1 MIPGTLNRLQH
12 EKSPY
17 LLQHAENPVDWH
29 PWGEEAFTRAKQED
43 KPVFLSVGYSTCHWC
58 HVMAHES
65 FEDEETAALLNE
77 AFVCVK
83 VDREERPD
91 IDGIYMRVCQM
102 MTGGGGWPL
111 TVVMTPERRPF
122 FAATYIPKESRW
134 GRTGLIALIPQIGRQ
149 WRTERERIEAAA
161 DRVVSFLQNT
171 VSGSERGEAPG
182 EETLSDAFA
191 ELQGQF
197 DAEFGGFG
205 AAPKFPMPHQ
215 LLFLLRHGERTG
227 GGEAI
232 RMAEKTLRAMRRGG
246 IFDQLGYGFHRYSTD
261 RQWLVPH
268 FEKMLYDQALCVLSC
283 TEAFQAGGDG
293 EHARTAREVLEYVLR
308 DLHAPEGGFYAAE
321 DADSEGE
328 EGLFYLWGMDEIRR
342 LLGPEKAR
350 FAAEI
355 FGLEE
360 GGNFTDPV
368 TGNRTGRNILHLAD
382 SEEEAAAGHGIS
394 GEALRRRLEE
404 VRLCLLA
411 ARAGRVRPRRDEKIL
426 ADWNGLMIAAL
437 ARAACVLNEPRYL
450 DEARAAADFV
460 RTGMQTPDGRLFHRW
475 CGGEPAMA
483 GNLDDYA
490 FMIWGLI
497 ELYEAGFAAR
507 DLRMALELQ
516 RILADR
522 FRDPEGG
529 FFFTPDDGEKLLT
542 RLKEG
547 HDGAVPSGNAVT
559 LMNLIRLGRMTGDS
573 RLEEEAAALSRAFAE
588 SIRQLPSAH
597 AQWLVAL
604 ELLAAPSCEVV
615 IAGRPEA
622 MEVIAGRPEAM
633 DTRGLID
640 VVRRRRHPRPVLLFR
655 PEGET
660 ALEIAELAPFTRE
673 MGVIHGRAAAYVCSG
688 FSCKRPVTDPEELA
702 AILAAGGKD
711 EDQQRR

>member
-1 MIPGTLNRLQH
+1 MIPGALNRLKH

-17 LLQHAENPVDWH
+17 LLQHAENPVDWY
-29 PWGEEAFTRAKQED
+29 PWGEEAFARAKRED
-43 KPVFLSVGYSTCHWC
+43 KPVFLSIGYSTCHWC

-65 FEDEETAALLNE
+65 FEDEETASLLNE

-122 FAATYIPKESRW
+122 FAATYIPKGNRW
-134 GRTGLIALIPQIGRQ
+134 GKTGLIELIPQIGRL
-149 WRTERERIEAAA
+149 WRTERERIEEAAA
-161 DRVVSFLQNT
+161 KT
-171 VSGSERGEAPG
+171 VSVLRQPVSEQGETPG
-182 EETLSDAFA
+182 AETLSEAFA

-197 DAEFGGFG
+197 DEEFGGFG

-227 GGEAI
+227 GEEAI
-232 RMAEKTLRAMRRGG
+232 RMAGKTLRTMRRGG

-268 FEKMLYDQALCVLSC
+268 FEKMLYDQALCALAA
-283 TEAFQAGGDG
+283 TEAFQAGSDSSDR
-293 EHARTAREVLEYVLR
+293 EHTRTAREVLEYVLR

-328 EGLFYLWGMDEIRR
+328 EGRFYLWGMDEIRR
-342 LLGPEKAR
+342 LLDPEEAC
-350 FAAEI
+350 FAVEI

-368 TGNRTGRNILHLAD
+368 TGKRMGLNILHLAD
-382 SEEEAAAGHGIS
+382 SEEEAAEGYGIS
-394 GEALRRRLEE
+394 GEELRRRLDN
-404 VRLCLLA
+404 VRRKLLA

-437 ARAACVLNEPRYL
+437 ARAACVLEEPRYL
-450 DEARAAADFV
+450 AAARVAADFV
-460 RTGMQTPDGRLFHRW
+460 RTRMQTPDGRLLHRW
-475 CGGEPAMA
+475 CGGEPAVT

-490 FMIWGLI
+490 FMVWGAI
-497 ELYEAGFAAR
+497 ELYEAGFAAG
-507 DLRMALELQ
+507 DLRTALELQ
-516 RILADR
+516 RILTDR

-529 FFFTPDDGEKLLT
+529 FFFTPDDGEELLV
-542 RLKEG
+542 RLKES

-559 LMNLIRLGRMTGDS
+559 LMNLIHLGRMTGDP
-573 RLEEEAAALSRAFAE
+573 RLEEEAAALCRAFAE
-588 SIRQLPSAH
+588 SVRRFPSAH

-604 ELLAAPSCEVV
+604 EMLAAPSCEVV
-615 IAGRPEA
+615 VTGRREA
-622 MEVIAGRPEAM
+622 L
-633 DTRGLID
+633 DTREMIE
-640 VVRRRRHPRPVLLFR
+640 VVRRCRSPRPVLLLR
-655 PEGET
+655 PAGET
-660 ALEIAELAPFTRE
+660 APEIAELAPFTRE
-673 MGVIHGRAAAYVCSG
+673 MGAIGGRAAAYVCQN
-688 FSCKRPVTDPEELA
+688 FSCRRPVTDPQELA
-702 AILAAGGKD
+702 AILAAEGK
-711 EDQQRR
+711 R

>member
-17 LLQHAENPVDWH
+17 LLQHSANPVDWY
-29 PWGEEAFTRAKQED
+29 PWGEEAFSRAKKED

-65 FEDEETAALLNE
+65 FEDEETASLLNE
-77 AFVCVK
+77 AFVCIK

-122 FAATYIPKESRW
+122 FAATYIPKENRW
-134 GRTGLIALIPQIGRQ
+134 GKTGLVELIPQIGRL
-149 WRTERERIEAAA
+149 WRTERERIEEAAA
-161 DRVVSFLQNT
+161 KT
-171 VSGSERGEAPG
+171 VSVLRQPVTEQGETPG

-215 LLFLLRHGERTG
+215 LLFLLRYGDRIGE
-227 GGEAI
+227 GEAI
-232 RMAEKTLRAMRRGG
+232 QMAEKTLRAMRRGG

-268 FEKMLYDQALCVLSC
+268 FEKMLYDQALCVLAC
-283 TEAFQAGGDG
+283 TEAFQANGDG
-293 EHARTAREVLEYVLR
+293 DHARTAREILEYVLR
-308 DLHAPEGGFYAAE
+308 DLQAPEGGFYAAE

-328 EGLFYLWGMDEIRR
+328 EGRFYLWETDEIRR
-342 LLGPEKAR
+342 LLDPEKAR

-355 FGLEE
+355 FCLEE
-360 GGNFTDPV
+360 CGNFTDPM
-368 TGNRTGRNILHLAD
+368 TGNRTGLNILHLAD
-382 SEEEAAAGHGIS
+382 SEAEIAEGHGIP
-394 GEALRRRLEE
+394 GEELRRRLEE
-404 VRLCLLA
+404 VRLRLLA

-437 ARAACVLNEPRYL
+437 TRAACVLNEPRYL
-450 DEARAAADFV
+450 DAARAAADFV
-460 RTGMQTPDGRLFHRW
+460 RTRMQTPDGRLLHRW
-475 CGGEPAMA
+475 CGGEPAMT

-490 FMIWGLI
+490 FVIWGLI
-497 ELYEAGFAAR
+497 ELYEAGFAAC

-516 RILADR
+516 RILTDR

-529 FFFTPDDGEKLLT
+529 FFFTPDDGEELLT

-573 RLEEEAAALSRAFAE
+573 RMEEEAAALIHVFAE
-588 SIRQLPSAH
+588 SVRRLPSAH

-604 ELLAAPSCEVV
+604 EMLAVPSCEVV

-622 MEVIAGRPEAM
+622 M
-633 DTRGLID
+633 DTRELID
-640 VVRRRRHPRPVLLFR
+640 VVRRCRHPRPVLLFR

-660 ALEIAELAPFTRE
+660 APEIAELAPFTRE
-673 MGVIHGRAAAYVCSG
+673 MRAINGRAAAYVCSG
-688 FSCKRPVTDPEELA
+688 FSCKRPVTDPQELA
-702 AILAAGGKD
+702 AIFAAGGKD